1 MELLVHVNKRL
12 KSRPAVQLPV
22 ETLLLQY
29 QDPAASS
36 FLKVSC
42 QPASR
47 PRWTLT
53 FVIRSGTCYCSWQKF
68 VIGIQQNH
76 S

>member
-36 FLKVSC
+36 FLKVSSQSHC
-42 QPASR
+42 SHTGQPR
-47 PRWTLT
+47 V
-53 FVIRSGTCYCSWQKF
+53 FGSGETAVRGRYS
-68 VIGIQQNH
+68 
-76 S
+76 

>member
-1 MELLVHVNKRL
+1 MFVVSYNIRMSVGCLIDMPVWCQVMELLVHVNKRL

-36 FLKVSC
+36 FLKVTC
-42 QPASR
+42 GTIQY
-47 PRWTLT
+47 TLYT
-53 FVIRSGTCYCSWQKF
+53 I
-68 VIGIQQNH
+68 
-76 S
+76 